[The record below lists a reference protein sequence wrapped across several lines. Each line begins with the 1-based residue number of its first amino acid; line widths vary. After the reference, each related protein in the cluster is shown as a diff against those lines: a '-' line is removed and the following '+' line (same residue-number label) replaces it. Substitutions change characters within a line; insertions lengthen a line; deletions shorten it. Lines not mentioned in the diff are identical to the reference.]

1 MAHSK
6 SGGTRAYIR
15 GKIGADVYSIGK
27 NGKGQKQQ
35 VVRSLAEQVSNP
47 QTEAQM
53 RGRMIMS
60 TIMQAQSAMRVIV
73 DHSFDGVPSGMPSL
87 AHFTATNYAL
97 VKADVAAHPAS
108 GNKFGL
114 NKYQAK
120 GLMQGKYVISDGK
133 LEDPI
138 LVSASVTTNIASCVI
153 ASTGGTVTAGSVRE
167 ALGLSIGDYFTICL
181 VADTIDGGNTFVFAR
196 FRLTDT
202 LTAATTI
209 TNSNVASL
217 FEVESYVPAEASIGF
232 ADGNITISWST
243 YSASQIAV
251 IYSKKEGDMWVH
263 NKAQLSS
270 VSNPDYAANDALPT
284 YPQGAGRFI
293 NGGEL

>member
-60 TIMQAQSAMRVIV
+60 TIMQAQSAMRAIV
-73 DHSFDGVPSGMPSL
+73 DHSFDGIPSGMPSL
-87 AHFTATNYAL
+87 AKFTSENYAL
-97 VKADVAAHPAS
+97 IKADVLAHPAS

-120 GLMQGKYVISDGK
+120 GLMQGTYIISDGK
-133 LEDPI
+133 LI
-138 LVSASVTTNIASCVI
+138 LSNYVTLAVTTGVAKVTIADI
-153 ASTGGTVTAGSVRE
+153 AGTHTAGAFRE
-167 ALGLSIGDYFTICL
+167 TLGLSIGDYFTVCL
-181 VADTIDGGNTFVFAR
+181 VHDTLEGGNAFAFAR
-196 FRLTDT
+196 FKLTDT
-202 LTAATTI
+202 LPAATAI
-209 TNSNVASL
+209 TSGNVAQL
-217 FEVESYVPAEASIGF
+217 FEIESYVPSEEDLDF
-232 ADGNITISWST
+232 TNNNVVISWPLLTS
-243 YSASQIAV
+243 SQVAV
-251 IYSKKEGDMWVH
+251 ILSKKEGDTWVH
-263 NKAQLSS
+263 NTAKLSA
-270 VSNPDYAANDALPT
+270 VTNPNYAADDALPT